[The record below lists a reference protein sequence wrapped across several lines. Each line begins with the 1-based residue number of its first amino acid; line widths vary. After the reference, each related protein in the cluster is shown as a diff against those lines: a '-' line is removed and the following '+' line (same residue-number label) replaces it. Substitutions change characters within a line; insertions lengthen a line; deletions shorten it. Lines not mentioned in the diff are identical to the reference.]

1 MKKLIAFI
9 LAATMLLTLAACG
22 GGGNAGSEVSNDI
35 PEGKQIPDD
44 AVLDV
49 VITSH
54 PSNPYQENWK
64 VWEYIK
70 DAIGGT
76 VNITAIPEADFG
88 TKFPLIMASTDE
100 LPDVIA
106 FGSKPESFADFCSQ
120 GAFLAFDDHLD
131 FMPDYK
137 EFWKNIPEEERWM
150 YDTRLSSDGKIY
162 YSPMHG
168 LDRITNIRG
177 WLYRKDIFEKHNL
190 KTPETIDELYEV
202 SKQLK
207 EIYPES
213 YPFCLRSALNNIN
226 IIGSSWKE
234 YFCYNQYYDFNAE
247 KWCYG
252 AREEVML
259 DVITF
264 LNKMI
269 SEELAPADCFTI
281 NTTTWQEL
289 VLTDRGFIMP
299 EYQTRINFFNT
310 LARTQNPK
318 FTISATL
325 PPKAEGG
332 VNKVNKFNNPP
343 QGMAVVNTGD
353 EGRIANAFRYVN
365 WFYTDEAIE
374 LVSWGKEG
382 ETFEFVNG
390 EKKFI
395 NDDPSKT
402 IDMLYGINSRGAQIA
417 FDPDAAKEVD
427 SEEQYA
433 LTDFLLEHTV
443 DNLNPEMWLSLSDEE
458 TKKIADLSTTIDTL
472 VKENIQK
479 FAIGQRPLSEWD
491 AFQADLAELPIDDL
505 LSVYEEAYNRVK

>member
-1 MKKLIAFI
+1 MKKIIALI
-9 LAATMLLTLAACG
+9 LATVMLFALASCG
-22 GGGNAGSEVSNDI
+22 VENAGSDISHDI

-54 PSNPYQENWK
+54 PSNPYQEGWK

-70 DAIGGT
+70 EAIGGT
-76 VNITAIPEADFG
+76 VNITAIPESDFG
-88 TKFPLIMASTDE
+88 TKFPLIMAATDE

-106 FGSKPESFADFCSQ
+106 FGGKPGSFADFCAQ
-120 GAFLAFDDHLD
+120 GAFLAFDDYPELL
-131 FMPDYK
+131 PDYN
-137 EFWKNIPEEERWM
+137 EFWENVPEDEKWM
-150 YDTRLSSDGKIY
+150 RDTRLAADGKIY

-177 WLYRKDIFEKHNL
+177 WLYRKDVFEKHNL

-202 SKQLK
+202 CKELK
-207 EIYPES
+207 KIYPDS

-234 YFCYNQYYDFNAE
+234 YFYFNQYYDFNAE
-247 KWCYG
+247 KWSYG

-269 SEELAPADCFTI
+269 SEKLAPADCFTI
-281 NTTTWQEL
+281 NTTSWQEL
-289 VLTDRGFIMP
+289 VTTGRGFIMP
-299 EYQTRINFFNT
+299 EYQTRIDFFNS
-310 LARTQNPK
+310 LARTQNPE

-332 VNKVNKFNNPP
+332 VDKVNKFNNPP

-353 EGRIANAFRYVN
+353 ANGIANAFRYVN
-365 WFYTDEAIE
+365 WFYTDDAIE

-382 ETFEFVNG
+382 ETFETVDG
-390 EKKFI
+390 VKKFI
-395 NDDPSKT
+395 TGDGTKT
-402 IDMLYGINSRGAQIA
+402 IDMLYGINTRGAQIA
-417 FDPDAAKEVD
+417 FDPDAVKETV
-427 SEEQYA
+427 SEEQYE

-458 TKKIADLSTTIDTL
+458 TKEIADLSTTIDTL
-472 VKENIQK
+472 VRENLQK
-479 FAIGQRPLSEWD
+479 FAIGQRSLSEWD
-491 AFQADLAELPIDDL
+491 AFQTELSELPIDDL
-505 LSVYEEAYNRVK
+505 LAVYEEAYNRVK